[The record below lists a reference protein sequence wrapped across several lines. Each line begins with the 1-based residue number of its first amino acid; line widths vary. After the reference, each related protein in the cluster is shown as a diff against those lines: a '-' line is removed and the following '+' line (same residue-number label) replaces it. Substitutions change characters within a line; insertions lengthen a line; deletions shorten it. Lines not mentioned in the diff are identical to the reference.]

1 MVDVP
6 DADVVAI
13 LTRAPSAGGK
23 TRLFRDL
30 GLSGDPRLVRA
41 LLLDTVENAGHERY
55 TRVLAVTPA
64 AACDEVAGLVP
75 GLRVIPQ
82 PDGDLGER
90 MSGVMRELFARG
102 ARRVAL
108 IGSDLPEIDPVVIAD
123 AFARLARDPDLLVLG
138 PSHDGGY
145 YLIAATRVPPV
156 FGDLAWGSASVCER
170 TRELAQLA
178 GWPVH
183 LLRPMGDVDDS
194 GDLQRAIESGR
205 ARRTAA
211 WAHEM
216 WRS

>member
-30 GLSGDPRLVRA
+30 GLAGDPRLVRA
-41 LLLDTVENAGHERY
+41 LLLDTVENAEHARY
-55 TRVLAVTPA
+55 SRVLAVTPA
-64 AACDEVAGLVP
+64 AARDEVAALVP
-75 GLRVIPQ
+75 GLRVITQ
-82 PDGDLGER
+82 RDGDLGER
-90 MSGVMRELFARG
+90 MSGVMRALFTQG
-102 ARRVAL
+102 AHRVAL
-108 IGSDLPEIDPVVIAD
+108 IGSDLPEIDPAVIAE
-123 AFARLARDPDLLVLG
+123 AFIQLARDPDLLVLG

-156 FGDLAWGSASVCER
+156 FGGLEWGSASVCER
-170 TRELAQLA
+170 TLELARLA

-183 LLRPMGDVDDS
+183 LLRPIGDVDDS
-194 GDLQRAIESGR
+194 GDLRRAVESGR

-211 WAHEM
+211 WAREI